1 MAASPLPGRNH
12 QGGRRSR
19 LFCKARS
26 TSWESPGVHS
36 SQLFKR
42 IFLVLGKAQLTIWT
56 HLLGDDSSLTKLEAK
71 QWDHLVLRSS
81 KIIPICV
88 DLGLQQLGHRTAD
101 ASVTMDLVVCYIMFK
116 AFKQIYHSIGCMK
129 AHISH

>member
-1 MAASPLPGRNH
+1 MVEDGGCSAKPEAQAGSPQEFTAAR
-12 QGGRRSR
+12 
-19 LFCKARS
+19 
-26 TSWESPGVHS
+26 
-36 SQLFKR
+36 LFKR
-42 IFLVLGKAQLTIWT
+42 IFLVLGKAQFTIWT
-56 HLLGDDSSLTKLEAK
+56 HLLGDDSRLAKQEPK

-81 KIIPICV
+81 KITPICV

-101 ASVTMDLVVCYIMFK
+101 ASVTMDLVVCYIMLK